1 MSIRRKWDIALA
13 ALLVCVAAINTSVI
27 LDEQAPVR
35 DDTLTNLVAASG
47 LTEALSDPSREA
59 WERWLTLTDFRPPL
73 PSVLYQPLM
82 LVSSN
87 QMRAIRATDTIF
99 FLLSIFLLYR
109 LGCRL
114 SGPAAGLLAAALFCF
129 YPEIQGWSRT
139 GNADPIIWF
148 SALLFLRVLI
158 TLDLRS
164 PWQASAL
171 GLAAGL
177 CTATRLLSLVFMIGP
192 VLWLLSYK
200 VRDRRSLLN
209 LLVAGAWSLSVAG
222 WWYVMQFDSVMDNV
236 AMSSETQD
244 KVAPSTPL
252 SYLEFGWGLVLVGV
266 IPALALLWRRR
277 ALPPTVLPLLL
288 AALAIPAV
296 QFVFFWDVWDRYPLA
311 LIPVCALVV
320 TLALE
325 HTAGGWNRWIR
336 WGLRGALAAL
346 GVIPLILFFTPLVY
360 LSHDLWLPKGEAL
373 MHGDARPHDG
383 LWRAATGVPAG
394 VPVININDTGIRH
407 YPRGIVLNRRP
418 GPLNLVDLWDNENPF
433 SITRPTRAGYVL
445 RTVMRCD
452 LIDDPEG
459 ECVTPTEINDWW
471 LKEAPR
477 LAKKRVALTQDP
489 NGVEFQ
495 LWKLEEPYE
504 MECR

>member
-1 MSIRRKWDIALA
+1 MSCQRKWDLALA
-13 ALLVCVAAINTSVI
+13 ALLICAAAINLSVI
-27 LDEQAPVR
+27 FGERVPVK
-35 DDTLTNLVAASG
+35 DDTLTNLVAATG
-47 LTEALSDPSREA
+47 LTEAITHPSREA

-73 PSVLYQPLM
+73 PSVVYQPLLLIM
-82 LVSSN
+82 SN
-87 QMRAIRATDTIF
+87 QMQAIRITDLLF
-99 FLLSIFLLYR
+99 FLLSVVILYR

-114 SGPAAGLLAAALFCF
+114 SGPAAGLLAAALFTF

-148 SALLFLRVLI
+148 AGLLFLRVLV

-192 VLWLLSYK
+192 VLWLLSFK
-200 VRDRRSLLN
+200 VRDRRSLIN
-209 LLVAGAWSLSVAG
+209 LLVSGAWSLSVAG
-222 WWYVMQFDSVMDNV
+222 WWYVMQFHAVMDNV
-236 AMSSETQD
+236 AMSSGTQD
-244 KVAPSTPL
+244 QVAPSTPAT
-252 SYLEFGWGLVLVGV
+252 YLEFGWGLVLAGV
-266 IPALALLWRRR
+266 IPALFLLWRRR
-277 ALPPTVLPLLL
+277 AVPPRLLLLLL
-288 AALAIPAV
+288 ATLAVPAV
-296 QFVFFWDVWDRYPLA
+296 QFIFFWDVWDRYPLA

-320 TLALE
+320 AVAFE
-325 HTAGGWNRWIR
+325 HTTQSWNRWVR
-336 WGLRGALAAL
+336 RALRGALAAL

-360 LSHDLWLPKGEAL
+360 LSHDLWLPKGEGM
-373 MHGDARPHDG
+373 MHGDHRPHDG
-383 LWRAATGVPAG
+383 LWKVTAKVPPGA
-394 VPVININDTGIRH
+394 PVININDTGIRH

-418 GPLNLVDLWDNENPF
+418 AALNLLDLWDLGNPF
-433 SITRPTRAGYVL
+433 SITRTTRSRYIL

-452 LIDDPEG
+452 LLDDP

-477 LAKKRVALTQDP
+477 LAKKRVALARDP

-495 LWKLEEPYE
+495 LWRLQEPYE